1 MRTSTSQLI
10 DRVEQS
16 YLKLSV
22 IIEVAQRKTA
32 LDKGWDQWVY
42 EQ

>member
-10 DRVEQS
+10 DRVKQN

-32 LDKGWDQWVY
+32 LDNGRDR
-42 EQ
+42 